1 MYRLLSSV
9 LLLTESAA
17 TNLTSDSEAVF
28 SKTMRYERKYKIE
41 NLSLSLVEQSL
52 RLHPAGFRK
61 IFPDRQVN
69 NIYFDT
75 LDWTTYKENVMG
87 IAERKKFRVRW
98 YGENVQTIENPILEI
113 KIKSNQLGNKISYPI
128 FPFQLTNLDALTKEV
143 QKLSEAQVPL
153 IPTLLN
159 SYHRSYF
166 GTPDGKFRITID
178 REMHYHSLTN
188 NAQFNAYRIYDEEI
202 VLELKYDETLDLA
215 TDRITQHFPF
225 RMTKSSKYVTGIEL
239 VNG

>member
-1 MYRLLSSV
+1 
-9 LLLTESAA
+9 
-17 TNLTSDSEAVF
+17 
-28 SKTMRYERKYKIE
+28 MRYERKYKIE
-41 NLSLSLVEQSL
+41 NLSLSLVEQSI

-75 LDWTTYKENVMG
+75 SDWTTFKENVMG

-98 YGENVQTIENPILEI
+98 YGENLQASEKPVFEI
-113 KIKSNQLGNKISYPI
+113 KIKSNQLGDKVSYPI
-128 FPFQLTNLDALTKEV
+128 FPFQLSNLDILIKEV
-143 QKLSEAQVPL
+143 QKLSEAKIPL

-159 SYHRSYF
+159 SYNRSYF

-178 REMHYHSLTN
+178 RKLRYFSLLN
-188 NAQFNAYRIYDEEI
+188 SSKFNAYRIQDEEI

-215 TDRITQHFPF
+215 TDRITQHLPF
-225 RMTKSSKYVTGIEL
+225 RMTKSSKYVSGIEL

>member
-1 MYRLLSSV
+1 
-9 LLLTESAA
+9 
-17 TNLTSDSEAVF
+17 
-28 SKTMRYERKYKIE
+28 MRYERKYKIE
-41 NLSLSLVEQSL
+41 NLSLSLVEQSI

-75 LDWTTYKENVMG
+75 SDWTTFKENVMG

-98 YGENVQTIENPILEI
+98 YGENLQAIKKPVFEI
-113 KIKSNQLGNKISYPI
+113 KIKSNQLGDKISYPI
-128 FPFQLTNLDALTKEV
+128 FPFQLSNLDILTKEV
-143 QKLSEAQVPL
+143 QKLSDAKVPL

-159 SYHRSYF
+159 SYNRSYF
-166 GTPDGKFRITID
+166 GTPNGKFRITID
-178 REMHYHSLTN
+178 RKLRYFSLLN
-188 NAQFNAYRIYDEEI
+188 NSKFNAYRIQDEEI

-215 TDRITQHFPF
+215 TDRITQHLPF
-225 RMTKSSKYVTGIEL
+225 RMTKSSKYVSGIEL

>member
-1 MYRLLSSV
+1 
-9 LLLTESAA
+9 
-17 TNLTSDSEAVF
+17 
-28 SKTMRYERKYKIE
+28 MRYERKYKIE
-41 NLSLSLVEQSL
+41 NLSLSLVEQSI

-75 LDWTTYKENVMG
+75 SDWTTFKENVMG

-98 YGENVQTIENPILEI
+98 YGENLQEVEKPVFEI
-113 KIKSNQLGNKISYPI
+113 KIKSNQLGDKISYPI
-128 FPFQLTNLDALTKEV
+128 SPFQLSNLNILIEEV
-143 QKLSEAQVPL
+143 QKLSEAKVPL

-159 SYHRSYF
+159 SYNRSYF
-166 GTPDGKFRITID
+166 GTPDGKFRVTID
-178 REMHYHSLTN
+178 RNMRYFSMTN
-188 NAQFNAYRIYDEEI
+188 NTQFYNYRVQDEDV

-215 TDRITQHFPF
+215 TDRITQHLPF
-225 RMTKSSKYVTGIEL
+225 RITKSSKYVNGIEL

>member
-1 MYRLLSSV
+1 
-9 LLLTESAA
+9 
-17 TNLTSDSEAVF
+17 
-28 SKTMRYERKYKIE
+28 MRYERKYKIE
-41 NLSLSLVEQSL
+41 NLSYSLVEQSI

-75 LDWTTYKENVMG
+75 SDWTTFKENVMG

-98 YGENVQTIENPILEI
+98 YSENLQAIEKPVFEI
-113 KIKSNQLGNKISYPI
+113 KIKSNQLGDKISHPI
-128 FPFQLTNLDALTKEV
+128 SPFQLSNLNFTLKEI
-143 QKLSEAQVPL
+143 QNLSEAKVPL
-153 IPTLLN
+153 FPTLLN

-166 GTPDGKFRITID
+166 GTPDGKFRITLD
-178 REMHYHSLTN
+178 RKLRYFSLLN
-188 NAQFNAYRIYDEEI
+188 NSKFNRYQIENEE
-202 VLELKYDETLDLA
+202 VVMELKYDETLDLA

-225 RMTKSSKYVTGIEL
+225 RMTKSSKYVSGIEL

>member
-1 MYRLLSSV
+1 
-9 LLLTESAA
+9 
-17 TNLTSDSEAVF
+17 
-28 SKTMRYERKYKIE
+28 MRYERKYKIE
-41 NLSLSLVEQSL
+41 NLSLSLVEQSI

-75 LDWTTYKENVMG
+75 SDWTTFKENVMG

-98 YGENVQTIENPILEI
+98 YGENLQEIEKPVFEI
-113 KIKSNQLGNKISYPI
+113 KIKSNQLGDKISHP
-128 FPFQLTNLDALTKEV
+128 FSPFQLSNLNVLTKEV
-143 QKLSEAQVPL
+143 QKLSQAKVPL

-159 SYHRSYF
+159 SYIRSYF
-166 GTPDGKFRITID
+166 GTPDGKFRVTID
-178 REMHYHSLTN
+178 RNMRYFSLTN
-188 NAQFNAYRIYDEEI
+188 NTQFNAYRVQDEEV

-215 TDRITQHFPF
+215 TDRITQHLPF
-225 RMTKSSKYVTGIEL
+225 RMTKSSKYVSGIEL

>member
-1 MYRLLSSV
+1 
-9 LLLTESAA
+9 
-17 TNLTSDSEAVF
+17 
-28 SKTMRYERKYKIE
+28 MRYERKYKIE
-41 NLSLSLVEQSL
+41 NLSYSLVEQSI

-75 LDWTTYKENVMG
+75 SDWTTFKENVMG

-98 YGENVQTIENPILEI
+98 YGENLQAIEKPVFEI
-113 KIKSNQLGNKISYPI
+113 KIKSNQLGDKISHPI
-128 FPFQLTNLDALTKEV
+128 APFQLSNLDLTLKEI
-143 QKLSEAQVPL
+143 QNLSEAKVPL
-153 IPTLLN
+153 HPTLLN

-166 GTPDGKFRITID
+166 GTPDGKFRITLD
-178 REMHYHSLTN
+178 RKLRYFSLLN
-188 NAQFNAYRIYDEEI
+188 NSNFNTYRIEDEEI
-202 VLELKYDETLDLA
+202 VMELKYDEALDLA

-225 RMTKSSKYVTGIEL
+225 RMTKSSKYVTGIDL